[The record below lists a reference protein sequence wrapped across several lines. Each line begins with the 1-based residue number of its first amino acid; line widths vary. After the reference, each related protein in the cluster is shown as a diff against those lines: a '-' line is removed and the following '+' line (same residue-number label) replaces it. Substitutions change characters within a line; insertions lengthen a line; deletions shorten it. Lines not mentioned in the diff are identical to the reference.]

1 MSGTIS
7 STAASSTAAAASAQ
21 TGQNALLSLTNNF
34 QTFLGMLTTQL
45 QNQDPTSPMDSNAFT
60 TELVQF
66 AGVEQ
71 QISTNADLTQM
82 VQLMQG
88 NNVLQ
93 SSQILGKTVQAT
105 SSNLSL
111 QNSHAQIDFT
121 APSAGTVAIAVT
133 DSNGNQVYNA
143 TLTAAQ
149 GANTWTWNGQTSTG
163 AQEPDGSYGVTVNA
177 VAANGSTSAL
187 PFTIQGTAT
196 AVQQQGSTV
205 QVELGA
211 LAVNMANVT
220 GVLN

>member
-7 STAASSTAAAASAQ
+7 SATSSAASTTAQSS
-21 TGQNALLSLTNNF
+21 QNALLSLTDNF

-71 QISTNADLTQM
+71 QISTNGDLTQM

-93 SSQILGKTVQAT
+93 SSQILGKIVQAT
-105 SSNLSL
+105 SSQLAL
-111 QNSHAQIDFT
+111 QQGSAQVNFT
-121 APSAGTVAIAVT
+121 AATAGPASIVIS
-133 DSNGNQVYNA
+133 DSKGNQLYVANINA
-143 TLTAAQ
+143 TQ
-149 GANTWTWNGQTSTG
+149 GANSWTWNGQTTAG
-163 AQEPDGSYGVTVNA
+163 GTEPDGSYGVGVNS
-177 VAANGSTSAL
+177 VTSSGSTPL

-205 QVELGA
+205 QVELGT
-211 LAVNMANVT
+211 LSVNMSSVT